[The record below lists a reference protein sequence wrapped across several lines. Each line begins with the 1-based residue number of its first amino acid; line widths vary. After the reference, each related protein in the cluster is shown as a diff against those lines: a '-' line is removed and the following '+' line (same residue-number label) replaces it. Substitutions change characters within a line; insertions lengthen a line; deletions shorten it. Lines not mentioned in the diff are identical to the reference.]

1 VSASPPL
8 LEAWDLAKSYR
19 RGPEEIHALVGAELR
34 VDAGEVIALVG
45 PSGSGKTTLLAV
57 LAGWEPPDRGRI
69 AWRGHTMD
77 RPADLAWDEVAIV
90 PQTLGLMDEL
100 TVREN
105 IGFPLR
111 LDGASAQAATE
122 RVDALLARF
131 GLTALADRL
140 PSEGSL
146 GEQQRAALAR
156 SLVRAPSL
164 LMADEPTGHQD
175 VVWARAVLQTLSD
188 AASDGTACLV
198 ATHHKAV
205 ASYADRVLAITD
217 GRLQQVD
224 AAAVVAEGEE
234 L

>member
-1 VSASPPL
+1 VIEAPPL

-19 RGPEEIHALVGAELR
+19 RGPEEIHALVGADLR
-34 VDAGEVIALVG
+34 IEAGEVIALVG

-57 LAGWEPPDRGRI
+57 LAGWEAPDRGRMV
-69 AWRGHTMD
+69 WRGKDMD
-77 RPADLAWDEVAIV
+77 RPADLGWEDVAIV
-90 PQTLGLMDEL
+90 PQTLGLMEEL
-100 TVREN
+100 TIREN
-105 IGFPLR
+105 IGLPLR
-111 LDGASAQAATE
+111 LDGRSTGAMDE
-122 RVDALLARF
+122 RVEALLVQF
-131 GLTALADRL
+131 GLARLGDRL

-156 SLVRAPSL
+156 SLVLAPRL

-175 VVWARAVLQTLSD
+175 VVWARDVLRALSS

-217 GRLQQVD
+217 GRLEQVD
-224 AAAVVAEGEE
+224 VDSVIAEGDE

>member
-1 VSASPPL
+1 VSVTPPL
-8 LEAWDLAKSYR
+8 LEAWDLGKSYR
-19 RGPEEIHALVGAELR
+19 RGPEEIHALVGADLR
-34 VDAGEVIALVG
+34 VEAGEVIALVG
-45 PSGSGKTTLLAV
+45 PSGSGKTTLLAI
-57 LAGWEPPDRGRI
+57 LAGWETPDRGRM
-69 AWRGHTMD
+69 AWRGNVME
-77 RPADLAWDEVAIV
+77 RPAELGWDDVAIV
-90 PQTLGLMDEL
+90 PQTLGLMEEL

-105 IGFPLR
+105 IGLPLR
-111 LDGASAQAATE
+111 LDGGSARAADD
-122 RVDALLARF
+122 RVEALLVEF
-131 GLTALADRL
+131 GLARLADRL

-156 SLVRAPSL
+156 SLVLSPRL

-175 VVWARAVLQTLSD
+175 VVWARDVLRALSS

-217 GRLQQVD
+217 GRMAQVD
-224 AAAVVAEGEE
+224 ADSVVAEGDE